1 MKKWSSNSI
10 RSASFSPTI
19 ATTNASVDFNPTVD
33 RIRLVTDS
41 GQNLRLH
48 PELGIVVA
56 TDGVINGGA
65 NAKIGAIAYTNSM
78 AGASTTVLY
87 DIDFQDKLYMQ
98 NPPNDG
104 ALQLVGN
111 LGVNF
116 EGVGDMDIMPDNT
129 TALAVTNSNSI
140 SSLFTIDLMTGKSG

>member
-1 MKKWSSNSI
+1 LQ
-10 RSASFSPTI
+10 P
-19 ATTNASVDFNPTVD
+19 NASVDFNPTVD

-48 PELGIVVA
+48 PELGTVVA

-87 DIDFQDKLYMQ
+87 DIDFDQDKLY
-98 NPPNDG
+98 
-104 ALQLVGN
+104 A
-111 LGVNF
+111 
-116 EGVGDMDIMPDNT
+116 
-129 TALAVTNSNSI
+129 
-140 SSLFTIDLMTGKSG
+140 KST

>member
-1 MKKWSSNSI
+1 M
-10 RSASFSPTI
+10 
-19 ATTNASVDFNPTVD
+19 
-33 RIRLVTDS
+33 
-41 GQNLRLH
+41 
-48 PELGIVVA
+48 
-56 TDGVINGGA
+56 
-65 NAKIGAIAYTNSM
+65 
-78 AGASTTVLY
+78 
-87 DIDFQDKLYMQ
+87 IDFDQDKLYMQ

-140 SSLFTIDLMTGKSG
+140 SSLFTIDLMTKRLTLVNSLRQ